1 MDDLYTE
8 IINSVLQSLNEI
20 VDKAVLG
27 ITAIMG
33 VGLVIFG
40 VKWIVGQLKDF
51 FMMISGDS
59 GGSGGSGG
67 DHYMYDYSDC
77 EWEDN
82 PDNFVDYDYDIDED

>member
-8 IINSVLQSLNEI
+8 IINAVIQSLNEI
-20 VDKAVLG
+20 VQKATLG

-59 GGSGGSGG
+59 GGSNGG
-67 DHYMYDYSDC
+67 DHYIYDYSDC

-82 PDNFVDYDYDIDED
+82 PDNFVDYDYDIDAD